1 MRVTMTDTQKSPD
14 RMIAES
20 AALGVAV
27 GGIVAGVI
35 NLLGLKKTL
44 LLAGIAYL
52 LWRLY
57 F

>member
-1 MRVTMTDTQKSPD
+1 MTMSDTQKSPD
-14 RMIAES
+14 RMIVES

-35 NLLGLKKTL
+35 NLFGWKKTL
-44 LLAGIAYL
+44 VLLGIGYL
-52 LWRLY
+52 VWRLY

>member
-1 MRVTMTDTQKSPD
+1 MNDEPKSPD

-20 AALGVAV
+20 AAIGVAV

-44 LLAGIAYL
+44 LLAGIGYL
-52 LWRLY
+52 VWHLY

>member
-1 MRVTMTDTQKSPD
+1 MNNEQKSPD
-14 RMIAES
+14 RMMVES

-35 NLLGLKKTL
+35 NLLGMKKTL

-52 LWRLY
+52 VWQFY

>member
-1 MRVTMTDTQKSPD
+1 MNDEPKSPD

-27 GGIVAGVI
+27 GGILAGVI
-35 NLLGLKKTL
+35 NLLGWKKTL

-52 LWRLY
+52 FWRFY

>member
-1 MRVTMTDTQKSPD
+1 MSDEPKSPD

-20 AALGVAV
+20 AALGIAV
-27 GGIVAGVI
+27 GGIVALLV

-44 LLAGIAYL
+44 LLTGIAYL
-52 LWRLY
+52 LWRHY

>member
-1 MRVTMTDTQKSPD
+1 MNDEPKSPD

-27 GGIVAGVI
+27 GGIVAGIV

-44 LLAGIAYL
+44 VLVGLGYL
-52 LWRLY
+52 LWRLC

>member
-1 MRVTMTDTQKSPD
+1 MSDEPKSPD

-27 GGIVAGVI
+27 GGIVARVI
-35 NLLGLKKTL
+35 NLLGRKKTL
-44 LLAGIAYL
+44 VLLGIGYL
-52 LWRLY
+52 VWRLC

>member
-1 MRVTMTDTQKSPD
+1 MNDKRKSPD

-27 GGIVAGVI
+27 GGIVAAII
-35 NLLGLKKTL
+35 NLLGWKKTL
-44 LLAGIAYL
+44 VLLGIGYL
-52 LWRLY
+52 VWRLY

>member
-1 MRVTMTDTQKSPD
+1 MSDEPKSPD

-20 AALGVAV
+20 AALGIAV

-35 NLLGLKKTL
+35 NLLGLKKSIILFGIGYL
-44 LLAGIAYL
+44 LL
-52 LWRLY
+52 RLH